1 MLFLSLTTIQDT
13 LTLRFYQVHPLQPHC
28 QRWRKVSQL
37 MAFPRNWKTD
47 NGSPFQSLDFAK
59 FADEKGC
66 VHQRVTPLWPVANGE
81 AENFMT
87 NLKKIATTSHIE
99 GKDWRREIYTFL
111 SNYRATPHPS
121 TRKSPYELFMNRNVQ
136 TKVPQLTEV

>member
-1 MLFLSLTTIQDT
+1 MPALEKIFATHGIPKK
-13 LTLRFYQVHPLQPHC
+13 F
-28 QRWRKVSQL
+28 
-37 MAFPRNWKTD
+37 KTD
-47 NGSPFQSLDFAK
+47 NGSPFQSLDFSK
-59 FADEKGC
+59 FADEKGF
-66 VHQRVTPLWPVANGE
+66 VHQRVTPLWPEANGE

-121 TRKSPYELFMNRNVQ
+121 TRKSPYELSMNRSVR